1 MYLIAALAYAFSIFI
16 DVSVYYIKYYIQDNK
31 NIRYILSLINIFQYS
46 ARAFVLIFVP
56 VMSYLTETV
65 KDKNKVW
72 EITLIAHVFVVVLL
86 LLLFHAKFI
95 MNFSKFIIKI
105 LNTLFGESKKIQIIH
120 FKPVKKS
127 ISFFKPKLFLLVSS
141 SYLAGFLFSFS
152 ISFLYICSFYFPTK
166 ALMLSSFAQIINMF
180 GALLLI
186 LFIDPKIMS
195 LIDKEEGLFEI
206 KVFTVSRLLVHITL
220 IIILFLIK

>member
-16 DVSVYYIKYYIQDNK
+16 DISVYYIKYYIQDNK

-72 EITLIAHVFVVVLL
+72 EITLITHVFVVLFL
-86 LLLFHAKFI
+86 LLLFHTNFI
-95 MNFSKFIIKI
+95 LNFSKFIIKI
-105 LNTLFGESKKIQIIH
+105 LNIIFGKSKKIEIIH
-120 FKPVKKS
+120 FKPVEKNNSIFKS
-127 ISFFKPKLFLLVSS
+127 STLLFFSV

-152 ISFLYICSFYFPTK
+152 ISFLYIFSFYFPSK

-180 GALLLI
+180 GSLLLI

-206 KVFTVSRLLVHITL
+206 KVFTISRILVHITL
-220 IIILFLIK
+220 VIILFLIK

>member
-16 DVSVYYIKYYIQDNK
+16 DISVYYIKYYIQDNK

-72 EITLIAHVFVVVLL
+72 EITLITHVFVVFL
-86 LLLFHAKFI
+86 LLLFHTKFI
-95 MNFSKFIIKI
+95 LNFSKFIIKI
-105 LNTLFGESKKIQIIH
+105 LNVLFGKSKKIEIIH
-120 FKPVKKS
+120 FKPVEKNNSVFKS
-127 ISFFKPKLFLLVSS
+127 STLLFFSV

-152 ISFLYICSFYFPTK
+152 ISFLYIFSFYFPTK

-206 KVFTVSRLLVHITL
+206 KAFTISRILVHITL
-220 IIILFLIK
+220 VIILFLIK

>member
-1 MYLIAALAYAFSIFI
+1 MYFIAALAYAISIFI
-16 DVSVYYIKYYIQDNK
+16 DVSVYHIKYYVQDNK

-56 VMSYLTETV
+56 VMSYLTETE
-65 KDKNKVW
+65 KDMDKVW
-72 EITLIAHVFVVVLL
+72 EITLITHVFVIIFL
-86 LLLFHAKFI
+86 LLLFHTKFI
-95 MNFSKFIIKI
+95 MKFSKFVIKN
-105 LNTLFGESKKIQIIH
+105 LNTFLGKSKKIEIIH
-120 FKPVKKS
+120 YEQVKKNDS
-127 ISFFKPKLFLLVSS
+127 ILKPSTLLFFSV

-152 ISFLYICSFYFPTK
+152 ISFLYIFSFYFPSK
-166 ALMLSSFAQIINMF
+166 SLMLSSFAQIMNMF

-206 KVFTVSRLLVHITL
+206 KTFTVSRILVHITL
-220 IIILFLIK
+220 VIILVLIK